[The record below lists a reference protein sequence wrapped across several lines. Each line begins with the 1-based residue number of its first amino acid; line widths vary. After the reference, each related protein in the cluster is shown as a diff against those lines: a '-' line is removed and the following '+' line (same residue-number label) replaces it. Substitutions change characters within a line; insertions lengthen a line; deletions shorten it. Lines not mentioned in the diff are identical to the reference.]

1 VREQTLIYLNNTI
14 FSLHWLDKLTK
25 INYIFLTLDEKS
37 ILSLKTDEEIITKL
51 VYICPDL

>member
-1 VREQTLIYLNNTI
+1 
-14 FSLHWLDKLTK
+14 LHWLDKLTK